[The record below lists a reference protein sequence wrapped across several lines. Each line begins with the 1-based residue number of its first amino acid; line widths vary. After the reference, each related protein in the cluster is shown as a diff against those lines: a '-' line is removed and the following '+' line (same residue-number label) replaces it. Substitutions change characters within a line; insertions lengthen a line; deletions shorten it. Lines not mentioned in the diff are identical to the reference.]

1 MLKPSLKPQSLA
13 CFKKEILRPVYAYK
27 KNNL

>member
-1 MLKPSLKPQSLA
+1 MLKPTLKSQSLVR
-13 CFKKEILRPVYAYK
+13 FKKEILRPVYAYK